1 MTKILLILLAATG
14 LLSCI
19 CSTSYPIAT
28 TPLDT
33 NPLVR
38 HKSPPKP
45 PASPFI
51 GLTEAE
57 AGLQADRQNVP
68 HRVVSRDGES
78 FPMTMDY
85 SESRLNF
92 TIANGRVIQV
102 TKG

>member
-1 MTKILLILLAATG
+1 MTKLLLIVLAATG

-19 CSTSYPIAT
+19 CSTSYPIVTA
-28 TPLDT
+28 PF
-33 NPLVR
+33 NPNPPVGQ
-38 HKSPPKP
+38 KSAPKP
-45 PASPFI
+45 PSSPFI

-68 HRVVSRDGES
+68 HRVVSRDGQS
-78 FPMTMDY
+78 FPVTMDY

-92 TIANGRVIQV
+92 TIAHGRVIRV

>member
-1 MTKILLILLAATG
+1 MTKLLLISLTATG

-19 CSTSYPIAT
+19 APNSYPIVTA
-28 TPLDT
+28 PE
-33 NPLVR
+33 NPHPPVSN
-38 HKSPPKP
+38 KSPPKP

-68 HRVVSRDGES
+68 HRVISRDGQF
-78 FPMTMDY
+78 FPVTMDY

-92 TIANGRVIQV
+92 TIANGRVIRV